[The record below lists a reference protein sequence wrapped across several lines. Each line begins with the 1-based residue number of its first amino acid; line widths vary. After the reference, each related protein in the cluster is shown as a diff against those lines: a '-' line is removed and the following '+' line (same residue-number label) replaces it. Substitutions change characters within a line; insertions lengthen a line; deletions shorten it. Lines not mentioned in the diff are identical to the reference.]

1 MRKRLFILKFFAF
14 FMGCYSCWL
23 LQSLF
28 GWTAVL
34 AAATVGLLGTFIPV
48 PALLD
53 RRGVQAAI
61 YAGTFAGMCSPHI
74 LENPWHILIVSFFGT
89 ILYFFTK
96 PYLKGF
102 GGKLGTIAFFS
113 SMLLVM
119 VKALI

>member
-1 MRKRLFILKFFAF
+1 
-14 FMGCYSCWL
+14 MGCYSCWL

-28 GWTAVL
+28 GWTAIL
-34 AAATVGLLGTFIPV
+34 AAATVGLMGTFIPA
-48 PALLD
+48 PSLLD
-53 RRGVQAAI
+53 HRGVQAAI
-61 YAGTFAGMCSPHI
+61 YAGTFAGMCSPNI

-96 PYLKGF
+96 PHLKGF